1 MSYGCNDNL
10 YRPQSTRTQHLK
22 KVFTHSAKANL
33 RPEYRAR
40 IQLKRVKFGLF
51 SMFRYSPL
59 PLTSD
64 RIFSLGPNWTSWES
78 EDFSI
83 HTAVP
88 TDLLEEVKIFPVQQE
103 APTDSLEKV
112 LILFRSRG
120 PQLTLFRKCP
130 FSFTHAGSQLTL
142 SRLCSFFSTLQ
153 VKTDLKPRTQS
164 EKLIIFVTNRQTDT

>member
-1 MSYGCNDNL
+1 MLKSTLTVLTNMSYGCNDNL

-22 KVFTHSAKANL
+22 KVFTHPAKANL

-40 IQLKRVKFGLF
+40 IQLKRAQFGLF

-64 RIFSLGPNWTSWES
+64 WIFSLGPNWTSWES
-78 EDFSI
+78 ADFSI

-112 LILFRSRG
+112 LILFRSETDR
-120 PQLTLFRKCP
+120 QTLNKHTDLLRKWW
-130 FSFTHAGSQLTL
+130 FFVRDTVSSFTGGPNWPFRCLD
-142 SRLCSFFSTLQ
+142 CCI
-153 VKTDLKPRTQS
+153 DP
-164 EKLIIFVTNRQTDT
+164 